1 MTPGAVM
8 AIMAEIEEGDPLDF
22 SDLSVDSDNARALM
36 ALHFCEVDR
45 QLAEAGLS
53 SEERVTVMA
62 AIAAHVTEENML
74 LNAANLKRMGLG
86 DDFGAWMRR
95 HGVAGKRN

>member
-22 SDLSVDSDNARALM
+22 SDLSVEADDARALM

-74 LNAANLKRMGLG
+74 LNAASLKRVGQDG
-86 DDFGAWMRR
+86 DFGAWMRR
-95 HGVAGKRN
+95 HGFSARGG

>member
-74 LNAANLKRMGLG
+74 LNVANLKRLG
-86 DDFGAWMRR
+86 HSADFNAWLQRR
-95 HGVAGKRN
+95 GISRRN

>member
-22 SDLSVDSDNARALM
+22 SDLSVDSDDARALM
-36 ALHFCEVDR
+36 ALHFCELDR
-45 QLAEAGLS
+45 VLAEAGLS

-74 LNAANLKRMGLG
+74 LNVANLKRMGHKG
-86 DDFGAWMRR
+86 DFGAWMRR
-95 HGVAGKRN
+95 YGLSGKN

>member
-36 ALHFCEVDR
+36 ALHFCELDR
-45 QLAEAGLS
+45 QLAQAGLS
-53 SEERVTVMA
+53 CEERITVMA
-62 AIAAHVTEENML
+62 AVAAHVTEENML
-74 LNAANLKRMGLG
+74 LNVANLKRMGHNA
-86 DDFGAWMRR
+86 DFGAWMRR
-95 HGVAGKRN
+95 HGISGRN

>member
-22 SDLSVDSDNARALM
+22 SELSVSSDDARALM

-53 SEERVTVMA
+53 SEERVTIMA

-74 LNAANLKRMGLG
+74 LNAINLKRLG
-86 DDFGAWMRR
+86 YSSDFGAWMRQ
-95 HGVAGKRN
+95 HGLSGKN